1 MSLWGGRFT
10 EDLDPFFKQFNDSL
24 PFDYQL
30 VKQDIVGS
38 KAWATAICEAGV
50 IDDNELNELKQALD
64 ELLNEVQD
72 DPKRITLDSDE
83 DIHSW
88 VERNLIEKVG
98 QLGKKLHTGRS
109 RNDQV
114 STDLRLWCKTTGELL
129 EENLKDIQHS
139 LTNLAAEHTDTIM
152 PGYTHLQR
160 AQPISFGHW
169 CMSYVEM
176 FARDLSRLRDALYRL
191 NFSPLGSGA
200 LAGTAYAINRESLAQ
215 NLGFNSPTRNSLD
228 AVSDRDFVFE
238 LISCASLSMLHLSR
252 MAEDCIFYNTQ
263 EAGFLSFGDAVT
275 TGSSLMPQKKNPDGW
290 ELVRGKTGRVLGA
303 LNNIGFL
310 LKSLPLAYNKDMQED
325 KPCLFDALTTWQN
338 CLVMANQCL
347 LNIKV
352 NKENM
357 YKAVLKGFCNATELA
372 DYLVSKGMP
381 FRDAHDVVGEAVR
394 HCIEQDCTL
403 EALSIDDYQQFST
416 LISDDLYPWLD
427 PLNAINQRNVTGG
440 TAVNQVAKA
449 VDYWQAQI
457 TQTDKVVIRDAK
469 MTDVQDIYDI
479 VAVWTE
485 AGDTLPRS
493 RDNIIHDIQ
502 DFVVAEDHSEPDN
515 PKVIGCAS
523 LYIYQTGL
531 AEIRSVGI
539 LPEAQGKKI
548 GQRLITRILR
558 HAQAI
563 CLNKVIVLTRVPE
576 FFAKQGFVGV
586 DKNGL
591 PEKVLKDCDVCPRKE
606 NCDETAME
614 LTLGEYAV
622 GYKEVP
628 LTLKIGTI
636 PTAIKDPQ

>member
-30 VKQDIVGS
+30 VEQDIVGS
-38 KAWATAICEAGV
+38 KAWATAICQAGV
-50 IDDNELNELKQALD
+50 ISETELTDLKAALD
-64 ELLNEVQD
+64 ELLNEVRSG
-72 DPKRITLDSDE
+72 KKKITDDSDE

-114 STDLRLWCKTTGELL
+114 STDLRLWCKTTGEMLQD
-129 EENLKDIQHS
+129 NLKDIQQTLITIAS
-139 LTNLAAEHTDTIM
+139 DHTDTIM

-169 CMSYVEM
+169 CMAYVEM
-176 FARDLSRLRDALYRL
+176 FSRDLSRLRDALYRL

-200 LAGTAYAINRESLAQ
+200 LAGTAYPINRESLAQ
-215 NLGFNSPTRNSLD
+215 NLGFNAPTLNSLD

-238 LISCASLSMLHLSR
+238 LISAASLSMIHLSR

-263 EAGFLSFGDAVT
+263 EAAFLSFGDAVT

-303 LNNIGFL
+303 LNNIAFL

-347 LNIKV
+347 INIKV
-352 NKENM
+352 NKDNM

-394 HCIEQDCTL
+394 FCIEQNCTL
-403 EALSIDDYQQFST
+403 EALSIEQYQQFSD
-416 LISDDLYPWLD
+416 LIADDLYPWLD

-440 TAVNQVAKA
+440 TAVNQVRNA
-449 VDYWQAQI
+449 VDFWQTQI
-457 TQTDKVVIRDAK
+457 TQADKVVIRDAR
-469 MTDVQDIYDI
+469 MTDVNEIHDI

-485 AGDTLPRS
+485 AGDTLPRTKDS
-493 RDNIIHDIQ
+493 IIHDIQ
-502 DFVVAEDHSEPDN
+502 DFVVAEDLSNPDEP
-515 PKVIGCAS
+515 KIIGCAS

-539 LPEAQGKKI
+539 TPEAQGKRI
-548 GQRLITRILR
+548 GQRLISRILR

-563 CLNKVIVLTRVPE
+563 RLNKVIVLTRVPE
-576 FFAKQGFVGV
+576 FFSKQGFEPTA
-586 DKNGL
+586 KESL
-591 PEKVLKDCDVCPRKE
+591 PEKVLKDCDACPRKE
-606 NCDETAME
+606 NCDEFAME
-614 LTLGEYAV
+614 LNIGKYAV
-622 GYKEVP
+622 GFTEVP
-628 LTLKIGTI
+628 LDMKTGTI
-636 PTAIKDPQ
+636 RTAFIES